1 MVESGIW
8 DCEMCKWERICLG
21 EEKLKI
27 ALIVNEDI
35 KLKEK

>member
-1 MVESGIW
+1 
-8 DCEMCKWERICLG
+8 MCKWERICLG

-35 KLKEK
+35 KLKEKW